1 MASDRGFGVAGSLP
15 LDLIKV
21 IARDVEA
28 AGYATF
34 WVNDVP
40 GGDGVAAL
48 AAAASVT
55 SRVGLAV
62 GVIALDRRPPESV
75 IADLQ
80 RLDLPADRLI
90 VGVGAGSSP
99 DSLSRVRS
107 GVELI
112 KHETSSR
119 VFVGALGPKM
129 LELAGSVA
137 DGVLLNWLTP
147 PWARQSARAVRD
159 ASSAAEKPS
168 PLVAGYVR
176 TSLGPAAKA
185 RLADESARY
194 EGFPSYAAHFRR
206 MGVSAIG
213 TAVATS
219 SPGDIQ
225 AGLAAY
231 ADLDEI
237 VVRAITATDSPAAYR
252 ELVQAARSSG
262 EPPTGTSSD
271 KRGV

>member
-1 MASDRGFGVAGSLP
+1 MTSDRGFGVAGSLP
-15 LDLIKV
+15 LDLIKG

-40 GGDGVAAL
+40 GGDGLAAL

-55 SRVGLAV
+55 SRIGLAV

-80 RLDLPADRLI
+80 RIDLPADRLI
-90 VGVGAGSSP
+90 VGVGAGSIP
-99 DSLSRVRS
+99 DSLNRVRS
-107 GVELI
+107 GVDLI
-112 KHETSSR
+112 KQETPSR
-119 VFVGALGPKM
+119 VIVGALGPKM
-129 LELAGSVA
+129 LELAGKVA

-147 PWARQSARAVRD
+147 PWARQSALAVRK
-159 ASSAAEKPS
+159 ASSAAGKPS

-185 RLADESARY
+185 RLSEESARY
-194 EGFPSYAAHFRR
+194 EGLPSYAAHFNR
-206 MGVSAIG
+206 MGVSATG
-213 TAVATS
+213 TAIAAA
-219 SPGDIQ
+219 SPGEIQ

-237 VVRAITATDSPAAYR
+237 VVRAITADDSPAAYL
-252 ELVQAARSSG
+252 ELVQAAR
-262 EPPTGTSSD
+262 T
-271 KRGV
+271 